1 MRRSVK
7 QSAPKQPDF
16 MLIRGSLTFA
26 GDKSISHRALML
38 AALTD
43 GECVVRNPARGQDLE
58 ATRRCLAACGV
69 KSAWEGN
76 SIRIIGDT
84 LINPTSDLDC
94 GNSGT
99 TARLLL
105 GFLAGQKIT
114 ACFTGDESLSRRPM
128 DRVIEPLTRM
138 GAKIESAQGHL
149 PLTLHSRQLT
159 GITNQSPVASAQV
172 KSAILLAGLG
182 AGGTTTVI
190 EKLSTRDH
198 TEKMLI
204 TLGAEIE
211 FTESQATVKKL
222 TGNLQTFEMI
232 VPGDPSTAAFF
243 AVAAAGLPDSE
254 LIIRQVSLN
263 HRRIGLYSV
272 LERMGAS
279 VVYRQTDL
287 ILGEPVGDI
296 KIKSRPLQGVTLIA
310 KDIPGMIDE
319 LPALAV
325 LATQAQGVTEI
336 RGARE
341 LRVKESDR
349 IAALC
354 ENLKRLGAQVKEY
367 ADGLTITG
375 PTRLKGESVRSF
387 GDHRIAMAFKIAGL
401 FSAGTV
407 SIDDSACIK
416 ISAPEFDD
424 LLSRVLKI
432 ST

>member
-1 MRRSVK
+1 
-7 QSAPKQPDF
+7 
-16 MLIRGSLTFA
+16 MLIRGPLTFA
-26 GDKSISHRALML
+26 GDKSISHRTLML

-58 ATRRCLAACGV
+58 ATRRCLAACGI

-76 SIRIIGDT
+76 SIRITGGT
-84 LINPTSDLDC
+84 LINPTGDLDC

-105 GFLAGQKIT
+105 GLLAGQEIT
-114 ACFTGDESLSRRPM
+114 ARFTGDESLSTRPM
-128 DRVIEPLTRM
+128 NRVIAPLTRM
-138 GAKIESAQGHL
+138 GAEIESAQGHL

-182 AGGTTTVI
+182 ARGTTTVI
-190 EKLSTRDH
+190 EKLPTRDH
-198 TEKMLI
+198 TEKMLVAI
-204 TLGAEIE
+204 GAEIE
-211 FTESQATVKKL
+211 STESQVTVKKL

-243 AVAAAGLPDSE
+243 AVAAAGLPGSE
-254 LIIRQVSLN
+254 LILRQVSLN
-263 HRRIGLYSV
+263 PRRIDLYSV

-279 VVYRQTDL
+279 VVYQQTDQ
-287 ILGEPVGDI
+287 ILGEPMGDI
-296 KIKSRPLQGVTLIA
+296 EIKSRPLHGVTLTA

-325 LATQAQGVTEI
+325 LATQAKGITEI
-336 RGARE
+336 RGAEE

-349 IAALC
+349 ITALC
-354 ENLKRLGAQVKEY
+354 ENLMRLGAKVKEHP
-367 ADGLTITG
+367 DGMTITG
-375 PTRLKGESVRSF
+375 PTRLKDGSVPSF

-401 FSAGTV
+401 FATGTV
-407 SIDDSACIK
+407 SIDDSKCIR

-424 LLSRVLKI
+424 LLNQVLKK
-432 ST
+432 STR

>member
-1 MRRSVK
+1 
-7 QSAPKQPDF
+7 

-58 ATRRCLAACGV
+58 ATRRCLAACGIE
-69 KSAWEGN
+69 SAWEGN
-76 SIRIIGDT
+76 SIRITGGI

-105 GFLAGQKIT
+105 GLLAGQKIT
-114 ACFTGDESLSRRPM
+114 ARFTGDESLSRRPM
-128 DRVIEPLTRM
+128 DRVIAPLTRM
-138 GAKIESAQGHL
+138 GAKIESAQGRL
-149 PLTLHSRQLT
+149 PLTLHSRQLA
-159 GITNQSPVASAQV
+159 GITNQPSVASAQV

-182 AGGTTTVI
+182 AAGTTTVI
-190 EKLSTRDH
+190 EKLATRDH
-198 TEKMLI
+198 TEKMLSA
-204 TLGAEIE
+204 LGSPIEI
-211 FTESQATVKKL
+211 TESQIIVQKL
-222 TGNLQTFEMI
+222 KGNLTTFEMI

-243 AVAAAGLPDSE
+243 AVAAAGLPGSE

-263 HRRIGLYSV
+263 PRRLGLYLV

-279 VVYRQTDL
+279 VVYRQTDQ
-287 ILGEPVGDI
+287 ILGEPIGDI
-296 KIKSRPLQGVTLIA
+296 KIKSRPLQGVTLTA

-325 LATQAQGVTEI
+325 LATQAEGVTEI

-354 ENLKRLGAQVKEY
+354 NNLRRLGAQVKECD
-367 ADGLTITG
+367 DGLTIAG
-375 PTRLKGESVRSF
+375 PTQLKGESVRSF
-387 GDHRIAMAFKIAGL
+387 GDHRIAMAMKIAEL

-407 SIDDSACIK
+407 SIDDSACIT

-424 LLSRVLKI
+424 LLNWVLKK

>member
-1 MRRSVK
+1 
-7 QSAPKQPDF
+7 

-58 ATRRCLAACGV
+58 ATRRCLATCGIESV
-69 KSAWEGN
+69 WEGN
-76 SIRIIGDT
+76 SIRITGGT

-105 GFLAGQKIT
+105 GLLAGQKIK
-114 ACFTGDESLSRRPM
+114 ACFTGDESLSTRPM
-128 DRVIEPLTRM
+128 NRVIAPLTRM
-138 GAKIESAQGHL
+138 GVKIESAQGHL
-149 PLTLHSRQLT
+149 PLTLNPRQLNGT
-159 GITNQSPVASAQV
+159 TNQSSVASAQV

-182 AGGTTTVI
+182 ASGTTTVI
-190 EKLSTRDH
+190 ENLPTRDH
-198 TEKMLI
+198 TEKMLVA
-204 TLGAEIE
+204 LGAEIE
-211 FTESQATVKKL
+211 TAESQVTVKKL
-222 TGNLQTFEMI
+222 TGNLQIFEMI

-243 AVAAAGLPDSE
+243 AAAAAGLPGSE
-254 LIIRQVSLN
+254 LLLRQVSLN
-263 HRRIGLYSV
+263 PQRLGLYSV

-279 VVYRQTDL
+279 VVYQQTDQ
-287 ILGEPVGDI
+287 ILGEPMGDI
-296 KIKSRPLQGVTLIA
+296 KIKSRPLQGVSLTA
-310 KDIPGMIDE
+310 KNIPGMIDE
-319 LPALAV
+319 LPVLTV
-325 LATQAQGVTEI
+325 LATQAEGVTEI

-341 LRVKESDR
+341 LRVKETDR

-354 ENLKRLGAQVKEY
+354 ENLSLLGAQVKEN
-367 ADGLTITG
+367 ADGLTIAG
-375 PTRLKGESVRSF
+375 PTQLKGESVRSF

-401 FSAGTV
+401 FSAGSV

-424 LLSRVLKI
+424 LLNRVLKK

>member
-1 MRRSVK
+1 
-7 QSAPKQPDF
+7 
-16 MLIRGSLTFA
+16 MLLRGSLTFA

-58 ATRRCLAACGV
+58 ATRRCLAACGIE
-69 KSAWEGN
+69 SAWEGN
-76 SIRIIGDT
+76 SIRIIGGT

-105 GFLAGQKIT
+105 GLLAGQKIT
-114 ACFTGDESLSRRPM
+114 ARFTGDESLSRRPM
-128 DRVIEPLTRM
+128 DRVIAPLTRM

-190 EKLSTRDH
+190 ENLPTRDH
-198 TEKMLI
+198 TEKML
-204 TLGAEIE
+204 TALGAPIEI
-211 FTESQATVKKL
+211 TESQVIVKKL
-222 TGNLQTFEMI
+222 TGSLPTFEMI

-243 AVAAAGLPDSE
+243 AAAAAALPGSE
-254 LIIRQVSLN
+254 LIIRHVSLN
-263 HRRIGLYSV
+263 PRRIGLYSV

-279 VVYRQTDL
+279 VVYQQTDQ
-287 ILGEPVGDI
+287 ILGEPTGDI
-296 KIKSRPLQGVTLIA
+296 KIKPRPLQGVTLMA
-310 KDIPGMIDE
+310 EDIPGMIDE
-319 LPALAV
+319 LPVLAV
-325 LATQAQGVTEI
+325 LATQAEGVTEI

-354 ENLKRLGAQVKEY
+354 ENLRLLGAQVKEY
-367 ADGLTITG
+367 ADGLTIAG
-375 PTRLKGESVRSF
+375 PTQLKGESIRSY

-401 FSAGTV
+401 FTTGAV
-407 SIDDSACIK
+407 SIDASDCIK

-424 LLSRVLKI
+424 LLNQVLKR
-432 ST
+432 SF